1 MELGPDSK
9 NVNSERPVPREQD
22 DDNADEKGKQTKKE
36 EGNKDKKEKE
46 EKSAEDVLA
55 TENPR
60 LYVMNLSYQVSH
72 DELRS
77 LFSKYGEVV
86 NIEVPLRKGGGG
98 QALGISYITF
108 AQTEGAISA
117 FASLDKQYF

>member
-1 MELGPDSK
+1 MELGPDGT
-9 NVNSERPVPREQD
+9 NVNSERPVPRVQVDNDPEEAD
-22 DDNADEKGKQTKKE
+22 DKKDKSKE
-36 EGNKDKKEKE
+36 EGETKDKDGKAKDEKEKDG
-46 EKSAEDVLA
+46 KDAEDVLA
-55 TENPR
+55 NENPR

-77 LFSKYGEVV
+77 LFSKYGEVA

-108 AQTEGAISA
+108 A
-117 FASLDKQYF
+117 